1 MKYMKIICNPSRLI
15 AAFMARFCTWLPE
28 DTFLKYRYRLLMK
41 RPLDLDNPKTFN
53 EKMQWLKLYNRKSIY
68 TTMAD
73 KSLVKDYVAMKI
85 GSEHIIPTLGVWNDF
100 DEIDF
105 SKLPNQFV
113 LKSTNG
119 GGGNG
124 VIICQDKAKLNL
136 SDTKERLE
144 KSMNVSSRNLQGEW
158 VYNDIQPRII
168 AEKLIKDTD
177 DGDLK
182 DYKFFCFNGK
192 VFCFKVDFGR
202 FIEHHA
208 NYYNVKGEL
217 LPFGEAS
224 YPPDFN
230 HQISMPPNLSQMIA
244 LAEKLSEGHP
254 FLRVDFYNIN
264 SKIYFGECTFYPN
277 SGFETF
283 VPEEWDE
290 KLGKLIV
297 LPRKE
302 QGDKS

>member
-1 MKYMKIICNPSRLI
+1 MNIICRPSRLF
-15 AAFMARFCTWLPE
+15 AAFLARFCTWLPE

-68 TTMAD
+68 TTMVD
-73 KSLVKDYVAMKI
+73 KSLAKDYVAEKI
-85 GSEHIIPTLGVWNDF
+85 GSEHIIPTLGVWNNF

-113 LKSTNG
+113 MKSTNG
-119 GGGNG
+119 GGGSG
-124 VIICQDKAKLNL
+124 VVICQDKAKFNL
-136 SDTKERLE
+136 LYAKERLE
-144 KSMNVSSRNLQGEW
+144 KSMNVSTSKLQGEW
-158 VYNDIQPRII
+158 VYKDIHPRII
-168 AEKLIKDTD
+168 VEKLMKDTE

-202 FIEHHA
+202 FTEHHA
-208 NYYNVKGEL
+208 NYYNAKGEL
-217 LPFGEAS
+217 LPFGETIC
-224 YPPDFN
+224 PPDFN
-230 HQISMPPNLSQMIA
+230 YQISMPPNLSQMIT
-244 LAEKLSEGHP
+244 LAERLSEGHP

-277 SGFETF
+277 SGFGTF

-290 KLGKLIV
+290 KLGELIV
-297 LPRKE
+297 LPRKKG
-302 QGDKS
+302 GDKS

>member
-1 MKYMKIICNPSRLI
+1 MKYMRIICNPSRLI

-53 EKMQWLKLYNRKSIY
+53 EKMQWLKLYNRKTIY
-68 TTMAD
+68 TIMAD

-85 GSEHIIPTLGVWNDF
+85 GLEHIIPTLGVWNDF

-113 LKSTNG
+113 MKSTNG
-119 GGGNG
+119 GGGGG
-124 VIICQDKAKLNL
+124 VIICQDKAKLNF
-136 SDTKERLE
+136 SDIKERLE
-144 KSMNVSSRNLQGEW
+144 KSMNVSSSKLQGEW
-158 VYNDIQPRII
+158 VYKDIQPRII
-168 AEKLIKDTD
+168 VEKLIKDTE

-192 VFCFKVDFGR
+192 AFCFKVDFGR
-202 FIEHHA
+202 FTEHHA
-208 NYYNVKGEL
+208 NYYNAKGEL
-217 LPFGEAS
+217 LPFGETIC
-224 YPPDFN
+224 PPDFD
-230 HQISMPPNLSQMIA
+230 HQIPMPPNLSQMIA

-277 SGFETF
+277 SGFGTF

-290 KLGKLIV
+290 KLGELIV

-302 QGDKS
+302 